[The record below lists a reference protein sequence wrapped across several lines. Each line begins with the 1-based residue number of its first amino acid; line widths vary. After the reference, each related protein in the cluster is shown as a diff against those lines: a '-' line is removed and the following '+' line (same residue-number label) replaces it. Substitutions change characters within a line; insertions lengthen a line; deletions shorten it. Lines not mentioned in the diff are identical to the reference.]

1 MTETKVTKNNS
12 STNTSIK
19 NNRPKK
25 RNFLGCLTCR
35 KRKVKCDGRRPK
47 CLRCEKSN
55 KPCEGFDFKLKFSE
69 ILTIQNGKV
78 FSLKIDIE
86 KNEYKRQQLPLM
98 KMPPSC
104 YYGTFKELDFKIN
117 EVDSLIHDENSKY
130 NFDLGPFTVFTN
142 ETMFTKYKKSK
153 SKPIVPLNPPK
164 IPINVNNN
172 HMDVMKKAGSNIN
185 TNRTNNLPSISSI
198 MNMNHSEEM
207 NTSTTAYLQS
217 NPKLLPLPPALEMN
231 YQRKKQQTQRD
242 LINKLGNNANNYIE
256 YDGTHRIMDNVE
268 SNPIWIHPRLE
279 IDAILTYQALVGSA
293 DVVTQSWDIIKGVIF
308 ADKYG
313 MTSRLQNR
321 IVDKMYD
328 DSTDNDEHMKECINH
343 VFRALTESD
352 NTLVSAPSFTAL
364 LRSQRVQEL
373 IRLFVKSQTSVMILN
388 FNGSIF
394 DTVVIPSLYKIVGEL
409 MVFDCS
415 VGLPGDWSGK
425 VSENGIEFRHYC
437 DLLKRTYCMVVLAIT
452 AFSQY
457 KKLFN
462 EYGIYDGSLKLFKCY
477 ISFRE
482 MSLINLSIIIK
493 PLLLKGVT
501 NPVKIDNAYLLNRLF
516 KAGLF
521 KELILTLILA
531 IYQDSNLDIINNYRL
546 IYNVL
551 GGIKEQ
557 YILMKISDKQIDE
570 IWLWFRYIQVFYKSC
585 SKIDLDNYKIDEEGF
600 EDVSSNYN
608 LIENFE
614 FNDYFDKSEYNKIE
628 IAPNSMTSKQDNTKE
643 SEDDDVGD
651 SDSDDNDIS
660 YSSDSTGAEDFDI
673 QIPKRLTK
681 RPCIEDRPP
690 KSFTVRFHFDEN
702 AKNKNKPGNIDERD
716 SEQEDY
722 NDENGSNE
730 MKSLKE
736 TNKFGKYNI
745 KCKNSGSKKVNPL
758 TGLSSES
765 NNMTFDERERFF
777 REDYKVHI
785 PNPSKLASDM
795 KQNKFSSV
803 SIVEISFGIP
813 LSLLELIEKT
823 VRLADHK
830 NWCLRKKIF
839 PRNFPK
845 FCCDLEEELI
855 NWKTDWD
862 LYTVDTNNTEIL
874 QFHSLF
880 HKALYHLTVAFYNT
894 TLLFFFRL
902 IKEIDPNLLQNHVVS
917 TITHLEQLK
926 NLSLR
931 SDFLKDM
938 KIFPPFWCFFISG
951 SNAISSELQYRFDEL
966 ARKWFVA
973 GNKWIGKQIM
983 MEVWRVGN
991 ELSNNSRSGDVVS
1004 WLDLIKDWEVSGFH

>member
-78 FSLKIDIE
+78 FSLKIDME

-153 SKPIVPLNPPK
+153 RKPIVPLNPPK

-172 HMDVMKKAGSNIN
+172 HMDVMKKTGSNIN

-198 MNMNHSEEM
+198 MNMNHSVEM

-217 NPKLLPLPPALEMN
+217 NPKILPLPPALEMN

-352 NTLVSAPSFTAL
+352 HTLVSAPSFTAL

-501 NPVKIDNAYLLNRLF
+501 NPVKIDNVYLLNRLF

-551 GGIKEQ
+551 DGIKEQ

-651 SDSDDNDIS
+651 SDSDNNDIS
-660 YSSDSTGAEDFDI
+660 YSSDSTDAEDFDI

-702 AKNKNKPGNIDERD
+702 AKNKNKPGNIEERD
-716 SEQEDY
+716 SEQEDC

-777 REDYKVHI
+777 RDDYKVHI
-785 PNPSKLASDM
+785 PNPSNLASDM
-795 KQNKFSSV
+795 KQNNFSSV

-862 LYTVDTNNTEIL
+862 LHTVDTNNTEIL